1 MPKIVT
7 TPAVILTNP
16 KYIHNIGGTIRACSC
31 FGIDTLMWTGK
42 RIQIDPESKER
53 IPREERMKGYR
64 SVEWF
69 QTDRPFDFLPPDA
82 VPVAIELTESSEP
95 MTTFE
100 HPEKAVYVF
109 GPEDGSVTQ
118 MVRRFCH
125 RFVYIPTHH
134 CVNLSAAVYMTLYDR
149 RLKRQMAG
157 LEPILPINEMLKES
171 RGDNVY
177 QPCELETPVLAAMGW
192 DGK

>member
-1 MPKIVT
+1 MKPVS

-31 FGIDTLMWTGK
+31 FGVDTLMWTGK
-42 RIQIDPESKER
+42 RIQIDPESRER

-64 SVEWF
+64 SVNWF
-69 QTDRPFDFLPPDA
+69 QTDRPFDHLPPGA

-100 HPEKAVYVF
+100 HPENAVYVF
-109 GPEDGSVTQ
+109 GPEDGSVNQ
-118 MVRRFCH
+118 MMRRHCH

-149 RLKRQMAG
+149 RIKRQLAG
-157 LEPILPINEMLKES
+157 LEPVLPLHEMLKEQ
-171 RGDNVY
+171 RGTGY
-177 QPCELETPVLAAMGW
+177 EPCELETPTLAAMGW